1 MHLVLKRSAL
11 DDYDVLDNGEVVG
24 RIFRIH
30 NSELW
35 RWTARLQEPTGG
47 VTDSLD
53 QAKAAFRAAWDAH
66 GVKFGLAESGRESL
80 AANTSVYDPSLL

>member
-1 MHLVLKRSAL
+1 MHLALKRSAL

-30 NSELW
+30 NSELR

-53 QAKAAFRAAWDAH
+53 QAKAAFRAAWDGH
-66 GVKFGLAESGRESL
+66 GVKFGLAESAFAQAL
-80 AANTSVYDPSLL
+80 AGLGWTD